1 MLTWEEDLPSGPE
14 DLLHGLAMGK
24 LVHHLVEDAD
34 VAHEGVF
41 DLRDPD
47 AANLARE
54 LEAICVLKDSVT
66 AVSDGKE
73 CYLNQTGNAGMA
85 KAGSGDVLAGIIG
98 ALLAQG
104 LPQFDAARL
113 GVYLHGRAGDK
124 AVEDRSEHSLLAR
137 EIAENIN
144 S

>member
-1 MLTWEEDLPSGPE
+1 SIGRIKSQKPE
-14 DLLHGLAMGK
+14 Y
-24 LVHHLVEDAD
+24 
-34 VAHEGVF
+34 
-41 DLRDPD
+41 

-85 KAGSGDVLAGIIG
+85 KAGSGDVLAGTIG

-124 AVEDRSEHSLLAR
+124 AVENRSEHSLLAR

>member
-1 MLTWEEDLPSGPE
+1 M
-14 DLLHGLAMGK
+14 
-24 LVHHLVEDAD
+24 
-34 VAHEGVF
+34 
-41 DLRDPD
+41 
-47 AANLARE
+47 
-54 LEAICVLKDSVT
+54 LKDSVT

-104 LPQFDAARL
+104 LPHFDSAKS

-124 AVEDRSEHSLLAR
+124 AVENGSLHSLLAR
-137 EIAENIN
+137 DIADNIFRAF
-144 S
+144 